1 MPELDGPGATR
12 AIRALPGPEARIPI
26 VAMTANARAE
36 DRQACLAAGMDDYL
50 AKPLDLAA
58 LQAALQRCAR
68 PLGDAD
74 REAVATA

>member
-1 MPELDGPGATR
+1 
-12 AIRALPGPEARIPI
+12 
-26 VAMTANARAE
+26 MTANARAE